1 MGITIH
7 LHDFLNYSIE
17 GLSDLE
23 IRKIQQS
30 TGIKEKGCFMMASYK
45 AGIWDGKSS
54 FINEDGVGMI
64 RNLPDVLDVME
75 DQLNIDMDYVEV
87 VDDRVIKHLNLPRVD
102 SEWLKKET
110 GYSLYDYQE
119 EGINK
124 AIDLT
129 RCMSGIGG
137 ILKLATNSGKS
148 VLAMGISKAF
158 DGKIKTL
165 VIVPSA
171 NLVEQTYK
179 DYIKGDMRVAM
190 LVAKLSKK
198 QRVETIKNYNH
209 IIMTNSL
216 FLNLHDQFRDEEWVL
231 IYDEAHEFG
240 EKTSMAI
247 RESLGHCQYRVG
259 LTATMPAEKKDFY
272 KDAFIRH
279 HFGDDLVVVDQ
290 RELMERGISSAMHI
304 RCINIGT
311 PIDIFSNTDKAW
323 DWDKEMKYYNTN
335 AIRFEAILDQ
345 INLERSGNT
354 LILCQPTLGAALAE
368 EMEINFVDEA
378 VPTDVRGKWYAEFDG
393 STNYTL
399 AATFGCASTG
409 LSINNIQTLLLIE
422 IGKDR
427 TRIMQSIGRGLRL
440 DGDTNFINV
449 VDISSNTKYATTHRK
464 DRHKIYKEEGFSFE
478 IVREIEAE

>member
-1 MGITIH
+1 MVKIT

-54 FINEDGVGMI
+54 FINEDGVGLI

-75 DQLNIDMDYVEV
+75 GQLRIDMDNIEVE
-87 VDDRVIKHLNLPRVD
+87 DKRSNKLLKLPAID

-124 AIDLT
+124 AIGLT
-129 RCMSGIGG
+129 HCESGIGG
-137 ILKLATNSGKS
+137 ILKLATNAGKS

-158 DGKIKTL
+158 DGKLKTL
-165 VIVPSA
+165 VIVPST
-171 NLVEQTYK
+171 NLVEQTFK
-179 DYIKGDMRVAM
+179 DYLKSDMRTAI
-190 LVAKLSKK
+190 LTSKLTKK
-198 QRVETIKNYNH
+198 QRIETINNYNH

-216 FLNLHDQFRDEEWVL
+216 FLNLHEQFQKDEWVL
-231 IYDEAHEFG
+231 IYDEVHEFG

-247 RESLGHCQYRVG
+247 RESLGHCQYRIG
-259 LTATMPAEKKDFY
+259 LTATMPEEKKDHY

-279 HFGDDLVVVDQ
+279 HFGDNLVVIDQ
-290 RELMERGISSAMHI
+290 KELIDRGISSAMTI

-311 PIDIFSNTDKAW
+311 PIDTMSAIDKSW
-323 DWDKEMKYYNTN
+323 DWDKEMRYYNTN
-335 AIRFEAILDQ
+335 AIRFEAIVEQ
-345 INLERSGNT
+345 IKEERGGNT
-354 LILCQPTLGAALAE
+354 LILCQPTLGAALGE
-368 EMEINFVDEA
+368 EFEINFVDEA
-378 VPTDVRGKWYAEFDG
+378 IPTDVRGKWYSEFDK
-393 STNYTL
+393 SDEYLL
-399 AATFGCASTG
+399 AASYGCASTG
-409 LSINNIQTLLLIE
+409 LSINNIQTLILIE
-422 IGKDR
+422 VGKDR

-449 VDISSNTKYATTHRK
+449 VDISSNTKYAVSHRK
-464 DRHKIYKEEGFSFE
+464 ERHKIYSDEGFNFE
-478 IVREIEAE
+478 VVKEIYAQ